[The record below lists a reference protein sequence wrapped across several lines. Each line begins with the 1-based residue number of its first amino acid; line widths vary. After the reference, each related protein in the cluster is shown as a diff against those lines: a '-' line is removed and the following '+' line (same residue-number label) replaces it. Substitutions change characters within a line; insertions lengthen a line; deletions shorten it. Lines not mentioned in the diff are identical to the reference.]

1 MAGLPLTYEKADI
14 IQPGGRPIPEALEP
28 RMGTYFIQRGDIRL
42 RIMFAS
48 AAVDE
53 PRGSIIFSPGRTE
66 FIEKYLETAADF
78 IKRGFN
84 ILIVDPRGQG
94 LSDRLL
100 EDKMKSYVDSFQDYA
115 DDLAY
120 VAEELSS
127 LLPKPHIVMGHSM
140 GGTIA
145 LQAVLSGVINPSAV
159 VCSAPM
165 LGLYDLD
172 TPIMKWAIRG
182 LSAIGLRA
190 KNLPF
195 QKQRNGLPI
204 PFNINKLTSDKD
216 RYRHWAAY
224 FQTTPRL
231 RVGPPTYGWI
241 VQALKSMAWVNRN
254 AGELNIPCLI
264 VAAGADPIVD
274 PASNEVFASKARA
287 TFKVVPGALHELF
300 LERDLYR
307 DQFFETFDKFL
318 KDNAL

>member
-1 MAGLPLTYEKADI
+1 MATPLKYEKADI
-14 IQPGGRPIPEALEP
+14 VRPGGRPLPKALEP
-28 RMGTYFIQRGDIRL
+28 RMQTYFISRGELRL
-42 RIMFAS
+42 RVMLAS
-48 AAVDE
+48 SPGKE

-66 FIEKYLETAADF
+66 FIEKYLETATDF
-78 IKRGFN
+78 IDRGFN
-84 ILIVDPRGQG
+84 VLIVDPRGQG
-94 LSDRLL
+94 LSSRLL

-115 DDLAY
+115 DDLAF
-120 VAEELSS
+120 ATHELSS
-127 LLPKPHIVMGHSM
+127 YLPKPHIVMGHSM

-145 LQAVLSGVINPSAV
+145 LQAVLSGVMNPSAV
-159 VCSAPM
+159 ICSAPM

-172 TPIMKWAIRG
+172 TPIIKWFIRG
-182 LSAIGLRA
+182 LARLGLRT

-224 FQTTPRL
+224 FQTSPRL
-231 RVGPPTYGWI
+231 RVGPPTLGWI
-241 VQALKSMAWVNRN
+241 VEALKSMAWINRN

-274 PASNEVFASKARA
+274 PASNEEFASKARA

-300 LERDLYR
+300 LERDIYR
-307 DQFFETFDKFL
+307 DEFFKNFDEFL
-318 KDNAL
+318 DKNAL